1 VYQRDIFA
9 MLPPLR
15 IPIYQPDI
23 GSKEK
28 AYVNQCLDSTWI
40 SSKGEFIERFQA
52 GFAGYIGAPQALA
65 VSNGTVALHL
75 ALATLGLGAGDEV
88 IVPSLT
94 YISPVNAIRYVGAT
108 PVFAD
113 SDPVTWQVN
122 VDDVAARI
130 TPRTRAIIVVHL
142 YGQACDMVALAALA
156 NAHSLLLIEDCA
168 EALGTRIGGRH
179 VGTFGDIATFSF
191 FGNKTITTGEG
202 GMVVAR
208 GAAHQKLALKLRGQG
223 LADDREYW
231 HDVVGFNFRMTNI
244 CAAIGLAQLERAEDF
259 IARKRLLAEAYTRE
273 LQGLPLVLQAEVAG
287 TTHSFWMCSLLTNDP
302 EQRDHLRRALREQG
316 IETRPFFHPVHTMP
330 MYAQGQTGLTVAVDL
345 GARGINLPSWPGLGE
360 EGVQTVCAAI
370 RGHFQG

>member
-1 VYQRDIFA
+1 

-75 ALATLGLGAGDEV
+75 ALATLGLGAGDEI

-156 NAHSLLLIEDCA
+156 SAHGLLLIEDCA

-244 CAAIGLAQLERAEDF
+244 CAAIGLAQLERVEDF

-302 EQRDHLRRALREQG
+302 EQRDPLRRALREQG

-370 RGHFQG
+370 RAHFQG

>member
-1 VYQRDIFA
+1 

-75 ALATLGLGAGDEV
+75 ALATLGLGAGDEI

-156 NAHSLLLIEDCA
+156 SAHGLLLIEDCA

-302 EQRDHLRRALREQG
+302 EQRDPLRRALREQG

-345 GARGINLPSWPGLGE
+345 GTRGINLPSWPGLGE

-370 RGHFQG
+370 RGHFKG

>member
-1 VYQRDIFA
+1 VT
-9 MLPPLR
+9 
-15 IPIYQPDI
+15 
-23 GSKEK
+23 S
-28 AYVNQCLDSTWI
+28 
-40 SSKGEFIERFQA
+40 
-52 GFAGYIGAPQALA
+52 
-65 VSNGTVALHL
+65 
-75 ALATLGLGAGDEV
+75 LATLGLGAGDEI

-259 IARKRLLAEAYTRE
+259 IARKRILAEAYTRE

-302 EQRDHLRRALREQG
+302 EQRDPLRRALREQG

>member
-1 VYQRDIFA
+1 

-75 ALATLGLGAGDEV
+75 ALATLGLGAGDEI

-156 NAHSLLLIEDCA
+156 SAHGLLLIEDCA

-208 GAAHQKLALKLRGQG
+208 GTAHQKLALKLRGQG

-302 EQRDHLRRALREQG
+302 EQRDLLRRALREQG

-370 RGHFQG
+370 RGHFKG

>member
-1 VYQRDIFA
+1 MYQRDIFA

-208 GAAHQKLALKLRGQG
+208 VAAHQKLALKLRGQG

-302 EQRDHLRRALREQG
+302 EQRDPLRRALREQG